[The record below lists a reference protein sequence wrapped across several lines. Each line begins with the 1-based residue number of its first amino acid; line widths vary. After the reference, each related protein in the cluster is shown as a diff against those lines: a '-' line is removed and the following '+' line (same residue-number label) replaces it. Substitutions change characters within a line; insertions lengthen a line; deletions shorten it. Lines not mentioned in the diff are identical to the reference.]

1 MSQKKQLTSAIQQIQ
16 TLLEK
21 KGELTPHPE
30 NNAEVVVIK
39 ETQINEKYTVSIAV
53 GKVSAISNRYFD
65 VRGQVFD
72 DSFNRFSENSLRIE
86 PKQIMTTKG
95 VQYFCFVFQ
104 PGLVRA
110 VDEVT
115 WAEKF
120 VTIEDLINVLE
131 NLGNQDSF
139 SFFTAD

>member
-1 MSQKKQLTSAIQQIQ
+1 MSQKKEFESTIQQIH
-16 TLLEK
+16 TLLEE
-21 KGELTPHPE
+21 KGELTPHPD
-30 NNAEVVVIK
+30 NNAEVVAIK
-39 ETQINEKYTVSIAV
+39 ETRIGSYTVSVAV

-72 DSFNRFSENSLRIE
+72 DSFNRFSDNSLRIE
-86 PKQIMTTKG
+86 PKQITSTKG
-95 VQYFCFVFQ
+95 VQYFCFVFK

-110 VDEVT
+110 MDEAT

-120 VTIEDLINVLE
+120 TSLEDLITLLE
-131 NLGNQDSF
+131 NLGNQGSF

>member
-1 MSQKKQLTSAIQQIQ
+1 MSQKIQLASSIQQIQ

-30 NNAEVVVIK
+30 NNSEVVVIK
-39 ETQINEKYTVSIAV
+39 ETLINEKYTVSIAV

-86 PKQIMTTKG
+86 PKQISTTKG
-95 VQYFCFVFQ
+95 VQYFCFVFK
-104 PGLVRA
+104 PGLTRA
-110 VDEVT
+110 VDEAT
-115 WAEKF
+115 WSEKF
-120 VTIEDLINVLE
+120 GSLEDLILILE
-131 NLGNQDSF
+131 NLGNQDSI
-139 SFFTAD
+139 SFFAPN